1 MPQVLDGIQ
10 AAQDAGLR
18 VKINTVALK
27 NFNENELFSITDWCS
42 SKDLDLTFIEVM
54 PMGELEQEDR
64 KNQYWSLKDLRNK
77 LEENYSLYDLKEN
90 TGGPARYV
98 KVKETQQKIGFIT
111 PLTHNFC
118 ESCNR
123 VRVTCTGELF
133 MCLGQENN
141 ANLRDTIRKYPNR
154 PEELEKD
161 IKAAIDNKPK
171 GHDFD
176 YSRANIKGQMSR
188 HMSHTGG

>member
-1 MPQVLDGIQ
+1 M
-10 AAQDAGLR
+10 
-18 VKINTVALK
+18 
-27 NFNENELFSITDWCS
+27 FSITDWCS
-42 SKDLDLTFIEVM
+42 SKNLDLTFIEVM

-64 KNQYWSLKDLRNK
+64 KSQYWSLKDLRNK
-77 LEENYSLYDLKEN
+77 LEENYSLYDLEEN

-98 KVKETQQKIGFIT
+98 KVKESEQKIGFIT

-141 ANLRDTIRKYPNR
+141 ANLRDTIRQYQKYT
-154 PEELEKD
+154 
-161 IKAAIDNKPK
+161 NKSK
-171 GHDFD
+171 
-176 YSRANIKGQMSR
+176 
-188 HMSHTGG
+188 